1 VSVPNQERDRSC
13 IWLLRYRF
21 CLLLLFWCWTL
32 ELFRQLWYFLFFILL
47 LTTWCFL
54 YNFKHNLK
62 LKHMLYVFNI
72 GMFIFQLYLK
82 SQWHITD
89 HKSNKQV
96 GLSCL
101 SKLWLPQCTGSHD
114 LSTLYIIL
122 YLKENLLSK

>member
-1 VSVPNQERDRSC
+1 LPPSTILMLDFRIIPTAVVFSV
-13 IWLLRYRF
+13 
-21 CLLLLFWCWTL
+21 
-32 ELFRQLWYFLFFILL
+32 FILL

-122 YLKENLLSK
+122 YLKENVLSKW